1 MLRANA
7 KWVDNYIIDVDN
19 ARGHFVKM
27 DLPPSYKGDDTAAT
41 PLEYIVMS
49 FAGCTVLMFKIV
61 ANKMR
66 LNIDSIDISVEAK
79 KPEDIQTVTEIKSV
93 LTVRSLKEKN

>member
-27 DLPPSYKGDDTAAT
+27 DLPPSYKGDDTAAI

-66 LNIDSIDISVEAK
+66 LNIDSIDISVETK